1 MYIFINRF
9 YLLGGRKTR
18 NYSMTLEEFRQRY
31 RYDVT
36 KDKLGEGGFSK
47 VYKAYDTQMNRDVAL
62 KFYYGDISERY
73 GVMEELK
80 KVMTFKHP
88 NLVRY
93 YDAVILDAP
102 TMFDE
107 NAKAQIGVMEYVN
120 SGDLNDFMKTYPSMH
135 ELGKVVEGI
144 LEGLDYLH
152 SKEVVHRDIK
162 PQNILLHKENGQWI
176 PKIADFGLAKR
187 LTTFGDQSSKLLGT
201 MEYMAPEQFDSNKY
215 GINGQIGTNVDIW
228 SLGIILYEMFT
239 GELPF
244 GGRNSGAT
252 HEQVMFNIMQKE
264 LGPELEAIDE
274 PYRSVVKQCLVK
286 KATHRAANAR
296 QLIDI
301 LHGKAPELPKQPP
314 KVDTLLERELN
325 LLAKCLLFA
334 VSLILTPLTGLL
346 IYSLWLNFPRK
357 RAEQSLKIVKNA
369 FLVWLL
375 LLILAVCYI
384 LWKNGWLKEVLNT
397 YF

>member
-1 MYIFINRF
+1 M
-9 YLLGGRKTR
+9 GGRKTR

>member
-1 MYIFINRF
+1 
-9 YLLGGRKTR
+9 
-18 NYSMTLEEFRQRY
+18 MTLEEFRQRY

>member
-1 MYIFINRF
+1 
-9 YLLGGRKTR
+9 
-18 NYSMTLEEFRQRY
+18 MTLEEFRQRY

-62 KFYYGDISERY
+62 KFYHGDISERY

-120 SGDLNDFMKTYPSMH
+120 SGDLNDFMKTYPSMQ

-152 SKEVVHRDIK
+152 SKGVVHRDIK

-187 LTTFGDQSSKLLGT
+187 LNTFGDQSSKLLGT

-244 GGRNSGAT
+244 GGRNSGTT

-264 LGPELEAIDE
+264 LSTELDAIDE

-286 KATHRAANAR
+286 KATRRAANAR

-301 LHGKAPELPKQPP
+301 LHGNTTAPAEQPS

-334 VSLILTPLTGLL
+334 VSLILTPLTGLVV
-346 IYSLWLNFPRK
+346 YALWLNFPRK
-357 RAEQSLKIVKNA
+357 RAQQALKIVKNA

-375 LLILAVCYI
+375 LLVLAACYI
-384 LWKNGWLKEVLNT
+384 LWKNGWLKEALNT

>member
-1 MYIFINRF
+1 M
-9 YLLGGRKTR
+9 GGRKTR

-152 SKEVVHRDIK
+152 SKDVVHRDIK